1 MTCAELEILLC
12 DYLDG
17 TLRASERNAVESH
30 LTSCSACAELAQDA
44 SAAAAF
50 IDTAAEVEP
59 PAELMTRILHQV
71 HQAPADPKVVPAAG
85 PSWWRRLG
93 GGWIEGI
100 LQPRYA
106 MGMAMTV
113 LSLAMLAKFAPINIR
128 QLTPSDL
135 DPVKIWAA
143 VDDRGHRAW
152 DRAVK
157 YYENLRVVIEI
168 QSRLQEWGD
177 QEQPAAAGKQNPSG
191 NGQPGAAAAGTNDK
205 R

>member
-17 TLRASERNAVESH
+17 TLRSGERSALESH
-30 LTSCSACAELAQDA
+30 LASCSACAELAQDA

-50 IDTAAEVEP
+50 IDTASVVDP

-71 HQAPADPKVVPAAG
+71 PADRAVADAKA

-93 GGWIEGI
+93 GSWIEGV

-135 DPVKIWAA
+135 DPVKIWTA
-143 VDDRGHRAW
+143 V
-152 DRAVK
+152 
-157 YYENLRVVIEI
+157 
-168 QSRLQEWGD
+168 
-177 QEQPAAAGKQNPSG
+177 
-191 NGQPGAAAAGTNDK
+191 
-205 R
+205 

>member
-17 TLRASERNAVESH
+17 TLRASERAALERH
-30 LTSCSACAELAQDA
+30 LEGCAACAELAQDA
-44 SAAAAF
+44 SGAAAF
-50 IDTAAEVEP
+50 LDTVAQAEP

-71 HQAPADPKVVPAAG
+71 PAGRQIASDK
-85 PSWWRRLG
+85 PSWWRRIF
-93 GGWIEGI
+93 GGWFEGV

-113 LSLAMLAKFAPINIR
+113 LSLAMLAKFAPVSMR
-128 QLTPSDL
+128 QLTPADL
-135 DPVKIWAA
+135 DPAKIWTAI
-143 VDDRGHRAW
+143 DDRTHRMW

-157 YYENLRVVIEI
+157 YYDNLRLVIEI
-168 QSRLQEWGD
+168 QSRLQEWSD
-177 QEQPAAAGKQNPSG
+177 QEQPAASG
-191 NGQPGAAAAGTNDK
+191 QSSSPANAQPGAAGAGAKDK

>member
-17 TLRASERNAVESH
+17 TLRSDDRAALERH
-30 LTSCSACAELAQDA
+30 LETCAACAELTQDA

-50 IDTAAEVEP
+50 LDSVPEAEP
-59 PAELMTRILHQV
+59 PAELLTRILHQV
-71 HQAPADPKVVPAAG
+71 PAGRQLAAKE
-85 PSWWRRLG
+85 PSWWRKLSGR
-93 GGWIEGI
+93 WIEGV

-113 LSLAMLAKFAPINIR
+113 LSLAMLAKFAPVSMR
-128 QLTPSDL
+128 QLTPADL
-135 DPVKIWAA
+135 DPVKIWTA
-143 VDDRGHRAW
+143 VDDRTHRVW

-157 YYENLRVVIEI
+157 YYDNLRLVIEI
-168 QSRLQEWGD
+168 QSRLQEWSD
-177 QEQPAAAGKQNPSG
+177 QDQPAAAGKQNPSA
-191 NGQPGAAAAGTNDK
+191 NGQPGAATPGTNDK